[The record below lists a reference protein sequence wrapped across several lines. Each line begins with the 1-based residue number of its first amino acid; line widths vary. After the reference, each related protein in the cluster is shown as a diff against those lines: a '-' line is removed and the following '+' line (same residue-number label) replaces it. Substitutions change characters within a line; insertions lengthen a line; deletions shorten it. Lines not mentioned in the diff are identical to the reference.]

1 LIVAWSFAN
10 PHRTSAASD
19 RGNPFFVTSFAN
31 FHGNLKKAGTGKKG
45 EKNSL
50 SERTNMP
57 TKLAI
62 FTGAFLRPSG
72 ILAIEFA
79 LE

>member
-1 LIVAWSFAN
+1 MRAFGEDAKY
-10 PHRTSAASD
+10 
-19 RGNPFFVTSFAN
+19 
-31 FHGNLKKAGTGKKG
+31 HGESRLKKAGDRGKG

-50 SERTNMP
+50 SERTNIP
-57 TKLAI
+57 TRLAI
-62 FTGAFLRPSG
+62 LTRAFLPPSG